1 MRFLVA
7 PTEDFIKQE
16 RGIIATDF
24 VAGSNVSVVLDSSE
38 GLSANDYIAIGHE
51 GSELAELEKIAS
63 VTDDTTIVVTTVKFA
78 HKAGE
83 PIIVYRFNQR
93 KFYGS
98 LTETGTYV
106 ELTGDGSPAAIQVD
120 DPQGTRLEYSGS
132 TYLFFKATYYNSTTT
147 DESAEADAEA
157 VEADES
163 KRYASIYAIRKH
175 AGLAGNTF
183 YSDVRIET
191 KRKQAENEIDS
202 AIFSRYSLPLSEVP
216 PILGQITELL
226 AAGYIDFEEFG
237 KDGEGV
243 KWLGSGRAILK
254 QIAEGK
260 RRLIA
265 TDGTELTVR
274 SKVGVLNG
282 YPDDS
287 IDAGSGEDVKFKI
300 DDTF

>member
-1 MRFLVA
+1 MRFLLA

-16 RGIIATDF
+16 RAIIGAD
-24 VAGSNVSVVLDSSE
+24 VSAGSSVAITLENTD
-38 GLSANDYIAIGHE
+38 GLTANDYVAIGYE
-51 GSELAELEKIAS
+51 GSELCELEQIATVDS
-63 VTDDTTIVVTTVKFA
+63 DTQITVTTLKFN
-78 HKAGE
+78 HKKGD
-83 PIIVYRFNQR
+83 PVTMYRFNKR

-98 LTETGTYV
+98 LTETGSYT
-106 ELTGDGSPAAIQVD
+106 ELTGDGSPADIQVD
-120 DPQGTRLEYSGS
+120 DPQGTRLEYSGT
-132 TYLFFKATYYNSTTT
+132 TYLFFKATYYNSTTL
-147 DESAEADAEA
+147 DETVEDDATA

-163 KRYASIYAIRKH
+163 KRYATVFAIRKH

-202 AIFSRYSLPLSEVP
+202 AIFSRYDLPLSEVP
-216 PILGQITELL
+216 ALLGQICELL

-243 KWLGSGRAILK
+243 KWLGQARAILK
-254 QIAEGK
+254 QIVEGK
-260 RRLIA
+260 RRLIG
-265 TDGTELTVR
+265 TDGSELAVKA
-274 SKVGVLNG
+274 KVGVLNG

-287 IDAGSGEDVKFKI
+287 IDTGSGEDVKFKI